1 MGCDG
6 GTIPKRD
13 ELVRTKKKPEQKDKS
28 SVQLYRWRNCQLT
41 QESLRPPIVACG
53 MGLLYNKESV
63 LQHLVNKT
71 QFPEASAHIRS
82 LKDIKALNLTENP
95 EYDGKAQSV
104 GGYIDDKCSPYK
116 CPLVGIEMNDRS
128 KFCFLWKCGCVI
140 SERGLKLIVDNK
152 CVNCMMEY
160 EDDDIVILN
169 PTEEDIPLMKIKLAK
184 RKNKIK
190 NKKNNVK
197 QEIVVKEEPVD
208 EVKTEK
214 TVIPSITSVKTEN
227 INGKVEVKKEEIDS
241 KSVCGVKKE
250 QTKRPITSAAG
261 SSSSTSANCR
271 KLEDPVYKKAKLAHS
286 IAKDKTATNVY
297 KSLFTSHDDDKN
309 QTRAHWITYNPFYN

>member
-28 SVQLYRWRNCQLT
+28 SMQLYRWRNCHLT
-41 QESLRPPIVACG
+41 QGPLRSPIVACG

-71 QFPEASAHIRS
+71 PFPEASAHIKS
-82 LKDIKALNLTENP
+82 LKDIKALKLTPNP
-95 EYDGKAQSV
+95 AFNGKAQSV
-104 GGYIDDKCSPYK
+104 GGYIDDNSSPYI
-116 CPLVGIEMNDRS
+116 CPLVGLEMNDRS

-140 SERGLKLIVDNK
+140 SERGLKLGADNK
-152 CVNCMMEY
+152 CVNCVMEY

-169 PTEEDIPLMKIKLAK
+169 PTEEDVTLMKAKLAK
-184 RKNKIK
+184 RKDKIK
-190 NKKNNVK
+190 SKKNKVK
-197 QEIVVKEEPVD
+197 QEVVVKEEPID
-208 EVKTEK
+208 EDEK
-214 TVIPSITSVKTEN
+214 PIIPSSTIPVKTEN
-227 INGKVEVKKEEIDS
+227 IDVKKEIKKEHI
-241 KSVCGVKKE
+241 KKE
-250 QTKRPITSAAG
+250 QIKRPIPSAAG
-261 SSSSTSANCR
+261 SSSSVTSANCR

-286 IAKDKTATNVY
+286 ISKDQTATNVY
-297 KSLFTSHDDDKN
+297 KSLFTSHEDDKN